1 MKKIFLFCM
10 MALVAMVG
18 LNSCSDDCNHE
29 FIEHDFTQDIVG
41 TWTYVNGEQA
51 EAMVIKADGSFTTT
65 GIMKGGAL
73 YEEKGTIKVVN
84 NKVTLAFD
92 GDNETFEGRLEFV
105 AGKSLSIVMFD
116 DNDVRLDYDYCE
128 NDLSDEIVGMWVSHD
143 GPIDM
148 SNEIM
153 IRTYSEDGKVTTTG
167 VRTIGGNPEWLLNE
181 ECNYRVIGDLVFQ
194 ELSKEI
200 AGQLKV
206 THSAERF
213 VYAPKA
219 TVLGDLMNVLFYLPM
234 GDSYVES
241 TVSFLRIRQ
250 SLDLAGKA
258 YDYNNT
264 YVSNVKGLDEDMTM
278 MGYTFN
284 IGKMEGK
291 NLDKMLKTLLFAV
304 EFPNANTLKYQY
316 HYNGQNLV
324 FEVPIVVDGNKVTI
338 KMSEMHPYYRDVD
351 MYMFQDQNNTQL
363 HMYMPTYSFVN
374 YFGNMDV
381 AALAFAGEIDVTDA
395 AAVQA
400 IFDRMDER
408 VESINVSFVLK
419 ARKYSKL

>member
-1 MKKIFLFCM
+1 MKIFKFLAV
-10 MALVAMVG
+10 ALVAMLG
-18 LNSCSDDCNHE
+18 FTACDKDCDHN

-41 TWTYVNGEQA
+41 TWTTLNGELA

-65 GIMKGGAL
+65 GVMKGGSL

-92 GDNETFEGRLEFV
+92 GDKETFEGRLEFV
-105 AGKSLSIVMFD
+105 AGKSMSLVMFD
-116 DNDVRLDYDYCE
+116 DNDVRLTYDYCE
-128 NDLSDEIVGMWVSHD
+128 NDLSDELVGMWVCNDSKMD
-143 GPIDM
+143 AQNDM
-148 SNEIM
+148 M
-153 IRTYSEDGKVTTTG
+153 IQTFDANGKTTLTG
-167 VRTIGGNPEWLLNE
+167 FLPMKDNPDFVLNDE
-181 ECNYRVIGDLVFQ
+181 TDY
-194 ELSKEI
+194 
-200 AGQLKV
+200 KV
-206 THSAERF
+206 
-213 VYAPKA
+213 V
-219 TVLGDLMNVLFYLPM
+219 GDLMFLAVPADKVGGDKPM
-234 GDSYVES
+234 YIAERLIYSPVASTLGDVMIFTNYSSDNSGLMSE
-241 TVSFLRIRQ
+241 TWFRIKQ
-250 SLDLAGKA
+250 NLNLAGKA

-324 FEVPIVVDGNKVTI
+324 FEARIVVDGNKVTI

-381 AALAFAGEIDVTDA
+381 AALAYAGEIDVTDA
-395 AAVQA
+395 AAVEA

-408 VESINVSFVLK
+408 VESINVSFVFK
-419 ARKYSKL
+419 ARK